1 MTKLPNTRFAVLPP
15 RLAVPIQAE
24 LEARFRAFFIKMRA
38 NRFSGHRL
46 IKLGYDQERKI
57 KSLAERAWVRRMRE
71 SGLSTVKKTELLALE
86 ALAREGARLVG
97 PSTEDE
103 VYRFS
108 AALHAESGW
117 MREVSCWI
125 MNEMLRHVAT
135 GGRGFALPP
144 VILAGPLGIGKSH
157 FARTIAR
164 ILGSPVRMIDVGG
177 GSAGFR
183 ISGTEKGWGSEQP
196 GIPVET
202 ILATHVANPIM
213 VVDEVDKAG
222 TLYGIKGGST
232 SITTS
237 LLQMLEPGTARSFEC
252 PFYRVPFDM
261 SRVVW
266 IMTANDVK
274 TIPEPLRD
282 RSRLFVLPKLTAADA
297 VAHVERLADDPA
309 GASDHE
315 RCREFITSL
324 AGRTDGI
331 SLRQIAQMANAAKAP
346 MPKMLH

>member
-1 MTKLPNTRFAVLPP
+1 MTRLPDTRFAVLPP
-15 RLAVPIQAE
+15 RLTVPSQAQ
-24 LEARFRAFFIKMRA
+24 LEARFRAFFIKMRS
-38 NRFSGHRL
+38 NRYAGYRL
-46 IKLGYDQERKI
+46 IKLGYDQERMI
-57 KSLAERAWVRRMRE
+57 KSLAERVWARRMRE
-71 SGLSTVKKTELLALE
+71 AGLSTVKKAELPALD

-97 PSTEDE
+97 PTTEDE

-117 MREVSCWI
+117 MREVSTWI
-125 MNEMLRHVAT
+125 MNEMLRHVAA
-135 GGRGFALPP
+135 GGRGFALSP
-144 VILAGPLGIGKSH
+144 VILAGPPGIGKSH
-157 FARTIAR
+157 FARTIAA
-164 ILGSPVRMIDVGG
+164 ILGNPVRMIDVGG

-183 ISGTEKGWGSEQP
+183 IAGTEKGWANEQP

-202 ILATHVANPIM
+202 ILATRVANPII

-222 TLYGIKGGST
+222 TVYGTKGGST

-237 LLQMLEPGTARSFEC
+237 LLQMLEPGTARAFEC

-266 IMTANDVK
+266 IMTANDVE

-297 VAHVERLADDPA
+297 VAHFDRLTRDPV
-309 GASDHE
+309 GGSDHV
-315 RCREFITSL
+315 RCREFIMFM
-324 AGRTDGI
+324 AERPEGI
-331 SLRQIAQMANAAKAP
+331 SLRQISQLANAAKAP
-346 MPKMLH
+346 MPRLVH